1 MDKLKQSPAELLK
14 LVQIKPIEQECLD
27 RVFNYLGNEH
37 KLFTN
42 YLFNYSRKRYVSRRL
57 S

>member
-27 RVFNYLGNEH
+27 RVYNYLSKYIH
-37 KLFTN
+37 L
-42 YLFNYSRKRYVSRRL
+42 LML
-57 S
+57 SL